1 MDSSPFTQPD
11 FGIQKINNGK
21 YIIVYLDRNVFELI
35 IKLTKK
41 NINDYPKMK
50 YYLLDIIV
58 NQKCKYIKHYLGGL
72 KTHMQVSIL
81 ERILFDNYKTRT
93 IFTLSIVDNKI
104 VFPIVLSRSVKALI
118 IRKLINCEDIDYDSI
133 I

>member
-1 MDSSPFTQPD
+1 MDISPFTQSN
-11 FGIQKINNGK
+11 FGIYKFNNGK
-21 YIIVYLDRNVFELI
+21 YIIIYLDRNTFELI
-35 IKLTKK
+35 VKLARK

-50 YYLLDIIV
+50 YYLIDLVIDK
-58 NQKCKYIKHYLGGL
+58 KCKYIKHFVGGL
-72 KTHMQVSIL
+72 KTHIKVTIL

-104 VFPIVLSRSVKALI
+104 VFPVVLSKSVKILI
-118 IRKLINCEDIDYDSI
+118 IKKFINCEDVDCESI